1 MKAHFITLVVFLG
14 VGGAFA
20 AETPSMK
27 FGGERIGIPPLSLSE
42 RLAQQPQPMQAVPK
56 FGTPLPQATTG
67 TEPLSPQLVPRT
79 VPDLDHVKASR
90 AAPRPRV
97 SRSSGMPIIE
107 PSDAAD
113 YKLTIVPPNP
123 SIDFKLV
130 IKDPGSAVEKPVTK

>member
-20 AETPSMK
+20 AEAPSLQ
-27 FGGERIGIPPLSLSE
+27 FGGERIGVPTLSLSE
-42 RLAQQPQPMQAVPK
+42 RLAQKPPMQAAPK

-79 VPDLDHVKASR
+79 VPDLDPLKASR

-97 SRSSGMPIIE
+97 SRSSGLPIIE
-107 PSDAAD
+107 PSDAVD

-130 IKDPGSAVEKPVTK
+130 IKDPGSAVEKAVTK

>member
-1 MKAHFITLVVFLG
+1 MNAHFITLVAFLG

-20 AETPSMK
+20 AETPSLQ

-42 RLAQQPQPMQAVPK
+42 HLAQRSPAQTPPK
-56 FGTPLPQATTG
+56 FGTTLPQATTG
-67 TEPLSPQLVPRT
+67 TESLSPQLVPRT
-79 VPDLDHVKASR
+79 VPDLDSVKTSR

-97 SRSSGMPIIE
+97 SRSSGMPIFE
-107 PSDAAD
+107 PSDAVD

-130 IKDPGSAVEKPVTK
+130 IKDPGPAGEKPVTK